1 VRFSLQDIR
10 KSVQRRGGTLAVSL
24 HFLRSGELQDE
35 ILCLLMYYE
44 RLLGEPQRAYSQD
57 EARAIIGEY
66 RMAHCLIATLSHWY
80 SWQPRAWSDVVQ
92 ERDGNAQLLA
102 LSSSAQL
109 RLALYTFVQEHYAG
123 FLSAEQRPVAL
134 QAFAAPYHITAEDLE
149 YLLSLDSDEEALL
162 TRVAEQAPTPEEV
175 TALYNQWVF
184 EAALFNASYVH
195 FVIDCTAFGRL
206 ASSPSGSGSAA
217 AASLTPPMGV
227 GAVIKRLCYLARRL
241 GVYYDLE
248 YEQTTTTGPRPL
260 LLHLTLYGPQE
271 VTGAPQQYGLRLAR
285 LCRMLLG
292 YAMTTAHTPAHGYA
306 TGSSDSESA
315 AQSSA
320 KRNTKKANLT
330 GAIVEAE
337 ARVHFLQR
345 AYLFTMDA
353 RLLQLLPAAT
363 EVRTVTGAGVVRE
376 TGLDGLDGTNQL
388 FDSSIEQSFSEGFSA
403 LARDH
408 AVDGWSL
415 EREPEPLL
423 LEKGIFIP
431 DFALTR
437 LTQHIY
443 VEILGFWTPA
453 YRERKLHRLQQL
465 RGRDDLLLAIP
476 VDARE
481 AFAAIAQDFPI
492 VYYKDQLALAD
503 LLQILRQRYDNF
515 AARLAQIDPVQVRQL
530 IEQRGLLPEAECA
543 DVLHCYRLTEVQQA
557 AALICAPQDTTTD
570 PVSVCAYVPGLGFYT
585 YSWFQSLMSTFL
597 TQLTTHMAQQTSPL
611 LLPTALALLRRC
623 GPALQSSADATLET
637 LIGLCPELSIQR
649 TSIFDAT
656 VTLTHAIDT
665 DVLLSPA
672 PQPEQSE
679 SSDAAVTARKNSPH
693 KHRSAPKKR
702 VQPPSEIVQGDL
714 WHS

>member
-1 VRFSLQDIR
+1 MRFSLQDIR

-44 RLLGEPQRAYSQD
+44 RLLGEPQRAYSLD

-92 ERDGNAQLLA
+92 ERAGNAQLLA
-102 LSSSAQL
+102 LSSPAQL
-109 RLALYTFVQEHYAG
+109 RLALYTFVQENYAG
-123 FLSAEQRPVAL
+123 FLSAEQRPAAL

-149 YLLSLDSDEEALL
+149 YLLALDSEEEALL
-162 TRVAEQAPTPEEV
+162 TRVAEQAPTPAEV
-175 TALYNQWVF
+175 AALYNQWTF

-206 ASSPSGSGSAA
+206 ALATSGAGSATTA
-217 AASLTPPMGV
+217 AFTPSTGV

-248 YEQTTTTGPRPL
+248 YEQTPTTGSRPL

-285 LCRMLLG
+285 LCRTLLG
-292 YAMTTAHTPAHGYA
+292 YAVTTTNVHGYA
-306 TGSSDSESA
+306 PGNSDGESA

-320 KRNTKKANLT
+320 KRNAKKANLS

-353 RLLQLLPAAT
+353 RLLQLLPVAA
-363 EVRTVTGAGVVRE
+363 EVRTAAGTGVVRE
-376 TGLDGLDGTNQL
+376 AGIDGLDGANQL
-388 FDSSIEQSFSEGFSA
+388 FDSSIEQSFFESFSA

-408 AVDGWSL
+408 AIDGWSL

-437 LTQHIY
+437 LTQRIY

-481 AFAAIAQDFPI
+481 SFAAIAQDFPI

-503 LLQILRQRYDNF
+503 LLPLLRQHYDNF
-515 AARLAQIDPVQVRQL
+515 AARLAQIDPIQVRQL

-557 AALICAPQDTTTD
+557 AALICAQQDTTTD
-570 PVSVCAYVPGLGFYT
+570 SASVCAYVPGLGFYT
-585 YSWFQSLMSTFL
+585 HSWLQSLMRTFL
-597 TQLTTHMAQQTSPL
+597 AQITAHMAQQTSPL
-611 LLPTALALLRRC
+611 LLPTALALLRRSE
-623 GPALQSSADATLET
+623 PALQSSTAATLET

-656 VTLTHAIDT
+656 VTLTHATDT
-665 DVLLSPA
+665 KVPLSPV
-672 PQPEQSE
+672 PLVEQSE
-679 SSDAAVTARKNSPH
+679 SGDATAVPRKNSAP
-693 KHRSAPKKR
+693 KRRSAPKKR
-702 VQPPSEIVQGDL
+702 AQPPSEIVQGDL
-714 WHS
+714 W